1 MSPFEAFAIAILQG
15 TTELFPVSSL
25 GHAVVV
31 PAVLHWS
38 LDQKSP
44 SFLPFVVLLHTGTA
58 IALLS
63 FFWRDWL
70 GLIRGLL
77 GIGDDAS
84 VNTARR
90 SFVLI
95 VIATIPAVI
104 LGFTLEKYVRGLF
117 ASPLLAAG
125 MLVVN
130 GLMLFFG
137 ERLRR
142 SGGTRNFAT
151 LDGWDALII
160 GCWQCLALIPGISR
174 AGATIVGGLLR
185 GVNHG
190 DSAHFSFLI
199 ATPIIIGATVL
210 ETRHLL
216 AETIAPGVFQLA
228 LAAAIVAG
236 IVAYVST
243 WFLMRYFRNH
253 DDWAL
258 NPFAYYCIVAG
269 AGAAAWLKFA

>member
-142 SGGTRNFAT
+142 SGGARNFAT